1 MYYQKPIKL
10 FYLRLT
16 MKSFLWS
23 QDIRKK
29 MEEYI
34 FLKAITIHY
43 SNFIQKKY
51 VLPKPIKLCNIHI
64 KTHQTNYNVYVQ
76 KLIKLFNKC

>member
-1 MYYQKPIKL
+1 
-10 FYLRLT
+10 
-16 MKSFLWS
+16 
-23 QDIRKK
+23 

-43 SNFIQKKY
+43 NNFIQKKY

>member
-34 FLKAITIHY
+34 FLKAITMHN

-51 VLPKPIKLCNIHI
+51 VLPKPIKLSNMYL
-64 KTHQTNYNVYVQ
+64 THQT
-76 KLIKLFNKC
+76 I